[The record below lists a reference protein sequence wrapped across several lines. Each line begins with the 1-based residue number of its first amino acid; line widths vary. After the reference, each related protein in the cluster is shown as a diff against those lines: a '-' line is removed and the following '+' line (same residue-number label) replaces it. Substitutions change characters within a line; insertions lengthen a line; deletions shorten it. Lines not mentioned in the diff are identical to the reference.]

1 MKRYSSKSR
10 AIFQAVSL
18 FAVCRLV
25 PIIGVSAESSK
36 ECERLAASLTYT
48 QEEAPRDLS
57 SVVRIGSGSN
67 FKDEKN
73 DAQFLFLT
81 ILFFSLVDHW
91 IRFPPFFLDEFQSI
105 ISVSFQLWSKKSTVC

>member
-25 PIIGVSAESSK
+25 PFLGVSAESSK

-91 IRFPPFFLDEFQSI
+91 IRFHPWMDQTFF
-105 ISVSFQLWSKKSTVC
+105 STN